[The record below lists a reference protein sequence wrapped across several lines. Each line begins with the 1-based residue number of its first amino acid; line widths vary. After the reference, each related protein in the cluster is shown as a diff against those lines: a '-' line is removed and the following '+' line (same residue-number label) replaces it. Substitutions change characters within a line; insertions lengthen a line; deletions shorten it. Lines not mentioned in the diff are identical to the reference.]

1 MCYYVCLPKTESKPN
16 IWSWLEGD
24 IHSPQW
30 LWGTKS
36 AAATVTRR
44 VDFIPASAK
53 TNTMSILLLA
63 YWMPLIK
70 NGVILDKKLKNII
83 LISIFQKRN

>member
-53 TNTMSILLLA
+53 
-63 YWMPLIK
+63 
-70 NGVILDKKLKNII
+70 DK
-83 LISIFQKRN
+83 